1 MELEWGSLIG
11 SSLML
16 LEIIWLK
23 TGGGHVS
30 LKSHEVTIFI
40 FALGKLLTIPLEKIM
55 RSCRLNG
62 KGIVSKN
69 KCRLMVL
76 TLGMR

>member
-1 MELEWGSLIG
+1 MELEWGSLID
-11 SSLML
+11 SNLML
-16 LEIIWLK
+16 LAIIWLK
-23 TGGGHVS
+23 KGGGHVS
-30 LKSHEVTIFI
+30 LKSQSSI

-62 KGIVSKN
+62 KGLVSKN

-76 TLGMR
+76 TLGMRWV